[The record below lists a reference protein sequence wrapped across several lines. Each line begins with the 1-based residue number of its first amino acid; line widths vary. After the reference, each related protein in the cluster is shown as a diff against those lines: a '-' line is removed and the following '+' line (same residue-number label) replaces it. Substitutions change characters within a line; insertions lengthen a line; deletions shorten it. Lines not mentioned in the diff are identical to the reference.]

1 MFVCVR
7 REWDER
13 EEKIR
18 GEREKKRETH
28 KYIRSIYMEVREQLV
43 EFGYLYRVSPG
54 IQFRALDS
62 AAGNL
67 TCKVIL
73 LSQMLAF

>member
-13 EEKIR
+13 KEEIR
-18 GEREKKRETH
+18 GERERKRE
-28 KYIRSIYMEVREQLV
+28 KYIRSIHMEVREQLV

-67 TCKVIL
+67 TCRVIL